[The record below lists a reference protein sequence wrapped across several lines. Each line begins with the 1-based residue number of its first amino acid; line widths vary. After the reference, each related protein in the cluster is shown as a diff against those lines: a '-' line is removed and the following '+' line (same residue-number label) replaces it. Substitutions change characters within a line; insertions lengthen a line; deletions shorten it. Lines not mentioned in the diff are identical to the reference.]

1 MSSANKL
8 TGVVVDIVRSDDGVV
23 RLLPADRQLIPDTV
37 SERQRLRLPE
47 GQHTTAQQIQKQNRL
62 RCDQQTSQ
70 TSWVRQ
76 TEISVKNI
84 TSK

>member
-1 MSSANKL
+1 MSSTNKL

-47 GQHTTAQQIQKQNRL
+47 GQHTTTQPHNRFRNRIVSAVINKLHRPRESDRQKYQ
-62 RCDQQTSQ
+62 
-70 TSWVRQ
+70 
-76 TEISVKNI
+76 
-84 TSK
+84 